1 MDNVLPSIQARLGGK
16 WLFSWQALVLS
27 IPLLA
32 LNVGA
37 NISSPESTFRDFLP
51 IIPITLSI
59 SALLTLAGYVCSKY
73 LFIDRENS
81 PIPIGFI
88 VLGFFLVGSGV
99 GATTSWALELFDVE
113 VSRGIFLSALLGG
126 IFLIWWGT
134 MVTLLLDGRDRFS
147 RTRSRLIEDA
157 VQIELALLQEA
168 EVSELMRASIRTEIN
183 QELTQARTDFAR
195 RLEGEDFAIQSS
207 EWTEIASA
215 IRDTASDVIRP
226 MSRRLKDR
234 AEESY
239 PKPNLKT
246 FLWNIVHFQ
255 PFRPGAFTLVYLIR
269 TGPIEVEHF
278 GIRIGL
284 ISYLV
289 AVITIFSTM
298 SYANSLMKKYPKI
311 HSWIFVDTVFVIQFL
326 YLVLHLTREL
336 ATGIQI
342 PQQELISNLIV
353 SVILILITSGFG
365 TFRNIHQDM
374 TSSFKSRLS
383 QSQIEVM
390 AQGIQL
396 SRLATEAAELLH
408 GQVQTKLISCAAAI
422 DQARTSGNV
431 EQFNR
436 ALLQA
441 RAILELPIPDRQVQL
456 DATIEREIARKCNL
470 WEGLCEI
477 HCDISESLR
486 EVSGSVASKVGS
498 IIEEAITNSIRHGG
512 ATQIRITLIENV
524 PGTISITVT
533 DNGSGP
539 QDGEL
544 GLGSDI
550 ISRYSSQTNS
560 LKRNPG
566 GTGSVLTLNV
576 GKSQD

>member
-1 MDNVLPSIQARLGGK
+1 VDNDLPTIQARLGGK
-16 WLFSWQALVLS
+16 WLFSWQTLVLS

-32 LNVGA
+32 LNVGSNIA
-37 NISSPESTFRDFLP
+37 NSNSDLADFLP
-51 IIPITLSI
+51 IIPITLGI
-59 SALLTLAGYVCSKY
+59 TLLLGIAGYLCDRF
-73 LFIDRENS
+73 LFAEREVS
-81 PIPIGFI
+81 PVPIGI
-88 VLGFFLVGSGV
+88 VTVGFLIVGSV
-99 GATTSWALELFDVE
+99 MGATTSWALTLFDAE
-113 VSRGIFLSALLGG
+113 VSRGMLFNALLGG
-126 IFLIWWGT
+126 IFLVWWGT

-183 QELTQARTDFAR
+183 QELTQARTEFAR
-195 RLEGEDFAIQSS
+195 KLEGEAFAIQSN

-215 IRDTASDVIRP
+215 IRQTASDVIRP

-278 GIRIGL
+278 GIRTGL
-284 ISYLV
+284 ISYIV
-289 AVITIFSTM
+289 ATITIFGTM
-298 SYANSLMKKYPKI
+298 IYANSLMKRFPKI
-311 HSWIFVDTVFVIQFL
+311 HSWIFVDTIFVIQFL
-326 YLVLHLTREL
+326 YLVLHLTREVI
-336 ATGIQI
+336 TGIQI
-342 PQQELISNLIV
+342 PQQELISNLIA
-353 SVILILITSGFG
+353 SVFLILVTSGFG

-477 HCDISESLR
+477 HCDISEPLR
-486 EVSGSVASKVGS
+486 EVSGEVAHKVGS

-512 ATQIRITLIENV
+512 ATKIRITLVENV
-524 PGTISITVT
+524 PGTISIAVA

-539 QDGEL
+539 QEGEL

-560 LKRNPG
+560 LKKNPDG
-566 GTGSVLTLNV
+566 AGSILTLDV
-576 GKSQD
+576 GRS